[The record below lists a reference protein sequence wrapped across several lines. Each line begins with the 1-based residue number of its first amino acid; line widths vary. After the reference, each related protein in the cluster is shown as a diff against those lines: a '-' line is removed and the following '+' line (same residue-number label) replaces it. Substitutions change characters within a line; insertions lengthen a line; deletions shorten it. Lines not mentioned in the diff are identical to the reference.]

1 MSVGE
6 KAMVL
11 AAGLGTRIRSLDPQ
25 TPKPLIKVAGKSLI
39 DYTLDMLGSDGVTEV
54 VVNVHHKADMLEAHL
69 AGRKAPK
76 VTVSD
81 ERGEL
86 LETGGGILK
95 ALPKLGQQPFF
106 SCNTDAI
113 LLGGDPAPSTLR
125 EGWSDQV
132 DVLLML
138 VPIART
144 SGYEGKGDFSL
155 NDRGQII
162 DAADG
167 EAMVFTG
174 LQLLRPSLFAGH
186 PVERVSTRAFWQK
199 AREKGRMRGVVFGG
213 DWMHVGD
220 PEGHGIAEA
229 RLA

>member
-11 AAGLGTRIRSLDPQ
+11 AAGLGTRIRSLDPE

-39 DYTLDMLGSDGVTEV
+39 DYTLDMLGADGVSEA
-54 VVNVHHKADMLEAHL
+54 VVNVHHKADMLESHL
-69 AGRKAPK
+69 AGRETPK
-76 VTVSD
+76 VTISD

-95 ALPKLGQQPFF
+95 ALPKLGGEPFF

-125 EGWSDQV
+125 KGWSEET
-132 DVLLML
+132 DVLLLL
-138 VPIART
+138 VPLART

-162 DAADG
+162 DACDG

-186 PVERVSTRAFWQK
+186 EVERVSTRAFWQK
-199 AREKGRMRGVVFGG
+199 ARDAGRMHGVVFGG

-220 PEGHGIAEA
+220 PEGHRIAEA